1 MECKIV
7 DCIIELKGMF
17 IGYNIVNNIFKRMLF
32 VYCYMSFL
40 NEIIGYL
47 LKGLI
52 LLCIVLSKVKLLIGI
67 K

>member
-1 MECKIV
+1 
-7 DCIIELKGMF
+7 MF
-17 IGYNIVNNIFKRMLF
+17 IGYNIVNNIFKKMLF

-47 LKGLI
+47 LKCLI

>member
-1 MECKIV
+1 
-7 DCIIELKGMF
+7 MF
-17 IGYNIVNNIFKRMLF
+17 IGYNIVNNIFKKMLF